1 MKTIV
6 DRRAPDLSAYPD
18 MVVIYLGMRIN
29 KLRGLKRLFGLGPEI
44 RLAGELKP
52 DGLLHF
58 DNNILFSLF
67 PLHVGMR
74 WYWRDF
80 DALERWARTDL
91 HRKWWQEF
99 VRDAGGT
106 GFWHEAYFMRGGM
119 EAVFDDL
126 NGQRFGLAAFAP
138 MNEARGSM
146 FSARTRNGMGNSG
159 VPLPDGT
166 AEHDLY

>member
-1 MKTIV
+1 MKTPV

-18 MVVIYLGMRIN
+18 LVVIYLGMRIN
-29 KLRGLKRLFGLGPEI
+29 KLRGLKRLIGLGPEI
-44 RLAGELKP
+44 RMAGDLKP

-58 DNNILFSLF
+58 DNNILYSLF

-91 HRKWWQEF
+91 HRRWWQEF
-99 VRDAGGT
+99 IRDSGGT

-126 NGQRFGLAAFAP
+126 SVQRFGMAAFAP
-138 MNEARGSM
+138 MHEARGSM
-146 FSARTRNGMGNSG
+146 FSARQRNGMGRSD

-166 AEHDLY
+166 SELDLY

>member
-29 KLRGLKRLFGLGPEI
+29 KLRGLMRLIGLGPEI
-44 RLAGELKP
+44 KMAGELKP
-52 DGLLHF
+52 DGLLHV
-58 DNNILFSLF
+58 DNNILYSLF

-80 DALERWARTDL
+80 DALERWARTDM
-91 HRKWWQEF
+91 HRRWWQEF
-99 VRDAGGT
+99 IRDSGGT

-126 NGQRFGLAAFAP
+126 NGARFGLAAFAP
-138 MNEARGSM
+138 MNEARGAM
-146 FSARTRNGMGNSG
+146 FSARSRNRMGASE
-159 VPLPDGT
+159 VPLPEGT
-166 AEHDLY
+166 GEHDLY